1 VEFRVHAVGRT
12 DTGLVK
18 PNNEDSFFIGDRLI
32 VVADGVGGAVAG
44 EVASA
49 TVASAFAEVEHSSV
63 DTDPYHVLA
72 EAVELSTDRLAAL
85 LREQPDLEG
94 MGTTATAMIISAKRL
109 VFAQI
114 GDSRAY
120 YLPSRW
126 PSELTQVTKDDSFV
140 QFLVDRGTIT
150 AAEAR
155 EHPQRHVIL
164 KALNGMSVSPTFS
177 TYAALDG
184 DRYLL
189 CSDGLSDCVPPEQIE
204 RRLRDVVDRDEA
216 ADALVAD
223 ALAAGAPDNVT
234 VVVVDVQK
242 VPVPSGDM
250 DEPDPVRTGG
260 VAQPGDSA
268 GVG

>member
-1 VEFRVHAVGRT
+1 VDYRVAAVGRT

-49 TVASAFAEVEHSSV
+49 TVASAFADVEQRSL
-63 DTDPYHVLA
+63 DTDPYRVLG

-85 LREQPDLEG
+85 LRKQPDLEG
-94 MGTTATAMIISAKRL
+94 MGTTATAMIVSAKRL

-120 YLPSRW
+120 YLPNRW
-126 PSELTQVTKDDSFV
+126 QATLHQVTRDDSFV
-140 QFLVDRGTIT
+140 QYLIEAGTIT
-150 AAEAR
+150 PAQAWR
-155 EHPQRHVIL
+155 HPKRHVIL

-177 TYAALDG
+177 TYAALPG

-189 CSDGLSDCVPPEQIE
+189 CSDGLSDAVPPERIE
-204 RRLRDVVDRDEA
+204 QRLRDIKDRSEVADRLIQ
-216 ADALVAD
+216 DALE
-223 ALAAGAPDNVT
+223 AGAPDNVT
-234 VVVVDVQK
+234 VVVVDLERI
-242 VPVPSGDM
+242 GDAQGGGTEL
-250 DEPDPVRTGG
+250 DAPTQPLPTG
-260 VAQPGDSA
+260 
-268 GVG
+268 

>member
-1 VEFRVHAVGRT
+1 MDYRVAAVGRT

-49 TVASAFAEVEHSSV
+49 TVASAFAEVEHRSL
-63 DTDPYHVLA
+63 DTDPYRVLA

-94 MGTTATAMIISAKRL
+94 MGTTATAMIVSAKRL

-120 YLPSRW
+120 YLPSRRQQ
-126 PSELTQVTKDDSFV
+126 STLHQVTRDDSFV
-140 QFLVDRGTIT
+140 QYLVEAGTIT
-150 AAEAR
+150 PQQAWR
-155 EHPQRHVIL
+155 HPKRHVIL

-177 TYAALDG
+177 TYAALAG

-189 CSDGLSDCVPPEQIE
+189 CSDGLSDVVPAERIEQ
-204 RRLRDVVDRDEA
+204 RLRDLPDRTEVA
-216 ADALVAD
+216 ETLVAD
-223 ALAAGAPDNVT
+223 ALDAGAPDNVT
-234 VVVVDVQK
+234 VVVVDLESQPL
-242 VPVPSGDM
+242 PV
-250 DEPDPVRTGG
+250 T
-260 VAQPGDSA
+260 
-268 GVG
+268 

>member
-1 VEFRVHAVGRT
+1 VEYRVAAVGRT

-49 TVASAFAEVEHSSV
+49 TVASAFAEVEHRSL
-63 DTDPYHVLA
+63 DTDPYRVLA

-94 MGTTATAMIISAKRL
+94 MGTTATAMIVSAKRL

-120 YLPSRW
+120 YLPSRGE
-126 PSELTQVTKDDSFV
+126 PTLHQVTRDDSFV
-140 QFLVDRGTIT
+140 QYLIEAGTIT
-150 AAEAR
+150 AAQAWR
-155 EHPQRHVIL
+155 HPKRHVIL

-177 TYAALDG
+177 TYAALAG

-189 CSDGLSDCVPPEQIE
+189 CSDGLSDVVPAERIEQ
-204 RRLRDVVDRDEA
+204 RLRASADRAE
-216 ADALVAD
+216 VAD
-223 ALAAGAPDNVT
+223 ALISDALDAGAPDNVT
-234 VVVVDVQK
+234 VVVVDLERIADAQDGPVQ
-242 VPVPSGDM
+242 D
-250 DEPDPVRTGG
+250 DR
-260 VAQPGDSA
+260 AQVDLGAPTQPLS
-268 GVG
+268 VT

>member
-1 VEFRVHAVGRT
+1 VDYRVAAVGRT

-49 TVASAFAEVEHSSV
+49 TVASAFAEVEHRSL
-63 DTDPYHVLA
+63 DTDPYRVLA

-94 MGTTATAMIISAKRL
+94 MGTTATAMIVSAKRL

-120 YLPSRW
+120 YLPSRRQQ
-126 PSELTQVTKDDSFV
+126 STLHQVTRDDSFV
-140 QFLVDRGTIT
+140 QYLVEAGTIT
-150 AAEAR
+150 PQQAWR
-155 EHPQRHVIL
+155 HPKRHVIL

-177 TYAALDG
+177 TYAALAG

-189 CSDGLSDCVPPEQIE
+189 CSDGLSDVVPAERIEQ
-204 RRLRDVVDRDEA
+204 RLRDLPDRTEVA
-216 ADALVAD
+216 ETLVAD
-223 ALAAGAPDNVT
+223 ALDAGAPDNVT
-234 VVVVDVQK
+234 VVVVDLESQPL
-242 VPVPSGDM
+242 PV
-250 DEPDPVRTGG
+250 T
-260 VAQPGDSA
+260 
-268 GVG
+268 